1 MISNS
6 ELKKAWKEALSER
19 DSAVSRA
26 GGFWGDDYPLETRLA
41 IALDD
46 ARMAI
51 FFIHKIIERLP
62 DDEEA
67 P

>member
-1 MISNS
+1 MISNN
-6 ELKKAWKEALSER
+6 ELKTAWKEALRER
-19 DSAVSRA
+19 DSAVSAA
-26 GGFWGDDYPLETRLA
+26 GGFFGDDYTIEKRLA